1 MSGLLSHKPVGG
13 APCQGYFHIN
23 LLVVLHVRVTF
34 TLTCWW
40 CSMSGLHSHSFTA
53 PASDI
58 SVLKDAPADSI
69 FSGPITNLLL
79 TLKM

>member
-13 APCQGYFHIN
+13 ASCQGYFHIN

-40 CSMSGLHSHSFTA
+40 CFMSGLLSHKPVGA
-53 PASDI
+53 PCQGYFH
-58 SVLKDAPADSI
+58 L
-69 FSGPITNLLL
+69 NLLVVL
-79 TLKM
+79 HVRVTFT